1 MGRVGGAAGSW
12 GTTTHARKEAL
23 ALPEGGTRPPAA
35 AARPL
40 APHPFPLPPFPL
52 PPFPLH
58 PGDPPVWYLGAIPA
72 IRKYGTVRLH
82 EMSRA
87 RHGPV
92 WKSWSGSRPFIFT
105 AHPPDARSV
114 AVHHYNR
121 PAFASVW
128 APSTPEAAFDRES
141 ILAVRDDRH
150 RSIRAAWLPLF
161 FSGSLAGFSGLM
173 HEAAVELGGRLD
185 AAAAAG
191 EVVDMST
198 LYGEMTLQVVGEAA
212 FGISFKAEP
221 PTAIAEGEDPAP
233 PSQRAALIAAIS
245 QIFNAPGL
253 TVSVYG
259 AALLF
264 MPALRPLIHWF
275 SARWPDAGMR
285 RLRTARQ
292 VIVAT
297 VADLIDTHVAAVE
310 AEDRAAAAVAAAAKA
325 GGEEVKPPPPS
336 TTPIINDT
344 TPLRSGVAAG
354 SFLDVCVRTRDKA
367 TGARLSPLA
376 ISNQAFVMLLAG
388 YETTANALSYTA
400 YLLAHPA
407 NVAKLRKVQA
417 EVDAF
422 FGGEGAAGGP
432 VKPVTAAD
440 VGVAAGWSVTA
451 PAGGEGGAFP
461 YLRACLWESM
471 RLYPPAPL
479 VAREASSD
487 VVLHGSG
494 GKTYPV
500 KKGGWLAVP
509 VYAMQRDPD
518 LWVDPTAFIPER
530 WVKGTPEAAAVPAHA
545 WMAFGA
551 GPRVCV
557 GWRLAVTEA
566 VTALAHTFRAV
577 ELVLEPGQDPLPLRA
592 TITMS
597 PQHGVKVRAV
607 ARRKGGVA
615 GTGAGAGGVAANEE

>member
-1 MGRVGGAAGSW
+1 VWGGGGGHGRWERTRNPRPGEREGHPRASAGGPS
-12 GTTTHARKEAL
+12 R
-23 ALPEGGTRPPAA
+23 PDRRSTRHHPSHPQNPP
-35 AARPL
+35 PKNQT
-40 APHPFPLPPFPL
+40 
-52 PPFPLH
+52 
-58 PGDPPVWYLGAIPA
+58 GDRPVWYLGAIPA
-72 IRKYGTVRLH
+72 IRKHGTVRLH

-87 RHGPV
+87 RYGPV
-92 WKSWSGSRPFIFT
+92 WKSWSGSRPLIMT
-105 AHPPDARSV
+105 TTPADARAV

-128 APSTPEAAFDRES
+128 APGTPEAAFDKES
-141 ILAVRDDRH
+141 IIAVRDDRH

-173 HEAAVELGGRLD
+173 GEAATELAGRLE
-185 AAAAAG
+185 AAAAG
-191 EVVDMST
+191 GSVVDVAA
-198 LYGEMTLQVVGEAA
+198 LFGEMTLQVVGEAA
-212 FGISFKAEP
+212 FGISFKASP
-221 PTAIAEGEDPAP
+221 ATAIAEGEDPAP
-233 PSQRAALIAAIS
+233 PNQREALICAIS

-253 TVSVYG
+253 TVSAYG

-264 MPALRPLIHWF
+264 APVLRPVIHFF
-275 SARWPDAGMR
+275 SARYPDAGMR
-285 RLRTARQ
+285 RLRKARQ

-297 VADLIDTHVAAVE
+297 VADLIEEHVAAVE
-310 AEDRAAAAVAAAAKA
+310 AEEAATAKSGEAPATAAT
-325 GGEEVKPPPPS
+325 PPTGP
-336 TTPIINDT
+336 TPTRSINDT
-344 TPLRSGVAAG
+344 TAIRSGVAAG
-354 SFLDVCVRTRDKA
+354 SFIDVCVRTRDKS
-367 TGARLSPLA
+367 TGARLSPLS

-422 FGGEGAAGGP
+422 FGGDLERT
-432 VKPVTAAD
+432 VTAAD
-440 VGVAAGWSVTA
+440 VGVAAGGSVAA

-461 YLRACLWESM
+461 YMRACLWESM

-479 VAREASSD
+479 LAREAGSD

-494 GKTYPV
+494 GAAYPV
-500 KKGGWLAVP
+500 KKGAWLAVP

-530 WVKGTPEAAAVPAHA
+530 WVPGTPEAAAVPPHA
-545 WMAFGA
+545 WMSFGA

-566 VTALAHTFRAV
+566 IIALAHVFAAV

-597 PQHGVKVRAV
+597 PKNGVKVRAV
-607 ARRKGGVA
+607 SRRKGVV
-615 GTGAGAGGVAANEE
+615 GAGAGAGAGVGAATVEE